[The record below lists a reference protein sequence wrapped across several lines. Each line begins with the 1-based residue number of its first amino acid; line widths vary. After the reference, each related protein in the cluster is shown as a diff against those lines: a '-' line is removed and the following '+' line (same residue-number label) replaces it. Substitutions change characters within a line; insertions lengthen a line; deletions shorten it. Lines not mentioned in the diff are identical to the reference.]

1 MKVTIIGAGLGGL
14 TLARVLSL
22 HGVDVEIFEAEA
34 SAAARTQ
41 GGMLDIHEE
50 NGQVGLR
57 AAELMDEFRA
67 IIHRGG
73 QSVRVLDKDNS
84 LLFAEGDDETRG
96 RPEVDRGELRR
107 ILLESLPEGTIR
119 WGMKV
124 TGVRPLIEPAH
135 GVEGSGEIE
144 GREVEGRGAEGG
156 AVEGREVE
164 GREVEGRGAEGGAV
178 EGREVEGR
186 EVEGRGAEGG
196 EVDGRGVEGRGVQG
210 GAVEGRG
217 RYEVEFADGTS
228 VTTEVLVGAD
238 GAWSRVRPVVS
249 GALPA
254 YAGISF
260 VEIDHRDADAEH
272 PGPSRVVGDGMLF
285 AVAPGQGFLAHRE
298 PDGSL
303 HVYAALSKPA
313 GWIGQI
319 DFADTAGAKKL
330 LADEFA
336 GWAPELLAL
345 IAEGDGELVPR
356 TIHTLP
362 TGHRWDPAPGV
373 TLVGDAAHLMSPFAG
388 EGANLAL
395 LDGARLGEAIVAH
408 PGDAGAA
415 LAAYEEEMFARSER
429 AAADAVA
436 GLAMVLGPDAPHGL
450 AGFFAA
456 AGE

>member
-22 HGVDVEIFEAEA
+22 HGVDVEIFEADA

-124 TGVRPLIEPAH
+124 TGVRPLNKPA
-135 GVEGSGEIE
+135 
-144 GREVEGRGAEGG
+144 
-156 AVEGREVE
+156 
-164 GREVEGRGAEGGAV
+164 
-178 EGREVEGR
+178 
-186 EVEGRGAEGG
+186 
-196 EVDGRGVEGRGVQG
+196 RGVEGG
-210 GAVEGRG
+210 GAEGRVVGGGVEGG
-217 RYEVEFADGTS
+217 GFEVGFADGTS
-228 VTTEVLVGAD
+228 VTAEVLVGAD
-238 GAWSRVRPVVS
+238 GAWSRVRPLVS

-260 VEIDHRDADAEH
+260 VEIDHRNADADH
-272 PGPSRVVGDGMLF
+272 PGPARVVGDGMLF

-313 GWIGQI
+313 GWIGRI

-330 LADEFA
+330 LVDEFA

-345 IAEGDGELVPR
+345 ITEGDGELVPR

-362 TGHRWDPAPGV
+362 IGHRWDPAPGV
-373 TLVGDAAHLMSPFAG
+373 TLLGDAAHLMSPFAG

-395 LDGARLGEAIVAH
+395 LDGARLGEAIVAR
-408 PGDAGAA
+408 PGDVGAA

-429 AAADAVA
+429 AADEAEA
-436 GLAMVLGPDAPHGL
+436 GLAMVLGPETPQGL

-456 AGE
+456 GAGE